1 MGLEPRSRRPQH
13 SSGQLSK
20 EIEQRILQ
28 LRERGWGPARIALT
42 LDIGHSSVHRVLLR
56 HGRNRL
62 RQPVP
67 RVFRRY
73 EKSRPGELLHLDL
86 KYLYRWPNSSREYA
100 YAVVDDFSREAV
112 TSIRSQR
119 SSRDASTFLEQVLTI
134 LPYRIEAV
142 MTDNDLIFSMRS
154 SCHAQRQT
162 HFQQSCRSLGIQHRL
177 TQPHHPQTNGKVERF
192 FRTLDEECLLIRD
205 PGCSALRMRDVE
217 QFMWYYNHQR
227 PHLSLQGLTPVERR
241 QAYFKQPVASALELL
256 RYPIALTFSGSILY
270 VTRTS
275 PGFRKGYTGF
285 PRYFFE
291 SLLMWSSAP
300 FSVISTTFPRI
311 SR

>member
-1 MGLEPRSRRPQH
+1 MRGVAYAIGERELLMRLHEQGISLSALSRQTGIRRELLSRWWKRFREQGRAGLEPRSRRPQH

-28 LRERGWGPARIALT
+28 LRERGWGPARIAVT

-217 QFMWYYNHQR
+217 QFMRYYNHQR

-241 QAYFKQPVASALELL
+241 QAYFKQLQV
-256 RYPIALTFSGSILY
+256 
-270 VTRTS
+270 
-275 PGFRKGYTGF
+275 
-285 PRYFFE
+285 
-291 SLLMWSSAP
+291 
-300 FSVISTTFPRI
+300 
-311 SR
+311 

>member
-1 MGLEPRSRRPQH
+1 MRGVAYLIGERELLMRLHEQGASFSALSRQTGIRREVLSRWWIRYQQQGRAGLEPRSRRPH
-13 SSGQLSK
+13 HASGQLAS
-20 EIEQRILQ
+20 EVEQQILQ
-28 LRERGWGPARIALT
+28 LRSRGWGPARIALT

-67 RVFRRY
+67 
-73 EKSRPGELLHLDL
+73 
-86 KYLYRWPNSSREYA
+86 LYRWPNSLREYA

-112 TSIRSQR
+112 TSIRPQR
-119 SSRDASTFLEQVLTI
+119 SSRDASAFLEQVLTT

-154 SCHAQRQT
+154 SCHSHRQT

-205 PGCSALRMRDVE
+205 PGCSELRIHDVE
-217 QFMWYYNHQR
+217 QFVWYYNHQR
-227 PHLSLQGLTPVERR
+227 PHLSLHGLTPFQRR
-241 QAYFKQPVASALELL
+241 QAYFQQLQ
-256 RYPIALTFSGSILY
+256 
-270 VTRTS
+270 
-275 PGFRKGYTGF
+275 
-285 PRYFFE
+285 
-291 SLLMWSSAP
+291 M
-300 FSVISTTFPRI
+300 
-311 SR
+311 